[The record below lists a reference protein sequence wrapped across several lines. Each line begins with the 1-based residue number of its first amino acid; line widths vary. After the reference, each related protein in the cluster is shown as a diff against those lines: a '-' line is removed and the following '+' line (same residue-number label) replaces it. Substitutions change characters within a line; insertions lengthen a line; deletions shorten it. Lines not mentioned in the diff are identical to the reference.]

1 MKYPTLLS
9 VFIGI
14 SLMASATLCS
24 ASGSFS
30 SAGGDNLNGMY
41 NQGKVVVHKKIIC
54 NSCPLSTDNL
64 DEKAADNIVTEINN
78 DGASLS
84 ELSQAEKQSALTYLG
99 KRFGQ

>member
-1 MKYPTLLS
+1 MKYPTLS
-9 VFIGI
+9 RVIIGI
-14 SLMASATLCS
+14 SLMTGATLSS

-30 SAGGDNLNGMY
+30 SDGGDSLNGMY

-54 NSCPLSTDNL
+54 DTCPLSTVKL
-64 DEKAADNIVTEINN
+64 DESTANNIITEINN
-78 DGASLS
+78 DGHSLS